1 MKNRLYL
8 CEIGDIYDNQIRL
21 PYSTGLVW
29 SYCKT
34 FKEITDNYEL
44 LDWLFWREE
53 VNQMLSRIKNPDIVG
68 FSHFVW
74 NEHTSVVVTDSPLIA
89 ISEHVE
95 WNQFNFNTSPISI
108 IFYFSWM
115 FSYYFL

>member
-1 MKNRLYL
+1 MKNKLYL

-44 LDWLFWREE
+44 LDWLFWREDI
-53 VNQMLSRIKNPDIVG
+53 NQMLSRIKDPDIVG

-74 NEHTSVVVTDSPLIA
+74 NEQINNDLAKKVKNKYPNCLI
-89 ISEHVE
+89 IYGGQS
-95 WNQFNFNTSPISI
+95 TP
-108 IFYFSWM
+108 
-115 FSYYFL
+115 